1 MLINSIREA
10 YREMTGQI
18 VQAESLNTVP
28 SHRPAANDG
37 RFSGEGIQARR
48 HRRQR
53 RLDRVMSRNIS
64 GWTVRTWFWTVQP
77 TLNRHLPIYQPGGP
91 DFP

>member
-1 MLINSIREA
+1 MNSIREA

-18 VQAESLNTVP
+18 VQAESLDTVH

-37 RFSGEGIQARR
+37 RFSGEGTQARR

-53 RLDRVMSRNIS
+53 RLERGMSRNIS
-64 GWTVRTWFWTVQP
+64 GWTVRTW
-77 TLNRHLPIYQPGGP
+77 
-91 DFP
+91 